1 LNDDRQELTKR
12 LKALRESFGDEWFV
26 SSRAVDGGLAGDMTA
41 RGFGQVLSSDMG
53 VISGGL
59 VLRKR
64 FDEASKTGQY
74 KDEVAF
80 P

>member
-1 LNDDRQELTKR
+1 
-12 LKALRESFGDEWFV
+12 
-26 SSRAVDGGLAGDMTA
+26 
-41 RGFGQVLSSDMG
+41 MG